1 MRQTALLFL
10 SGILLLVLLMIPI
23 SGQADIFM
31 KQKTH
36 TDGVQIMGQTQPA
49 KDEIQTVWIAAD
61 KIRSDSEEGSVILRL
76 DQGKVFF
83 LDNAKKT
90 YAEMPMEMS
99 KMMDDKIKKSM
110 DEEGLDA
117 EEQQAAMGMMQGMAQ
132 MKITITPTTEKKKIG
147 NWNCQKYNQ
156 ELVMMMGPMNG
167 EIWATEDLKM
177 DYDLYNKYMAAMM
190 GKGGMFGDF
199 MSQIVTEMKKIKGV
213 PVLTVSTMN
222 MMGTSIKSTQELIE
236 YKEGTA
242 PAGHFDIPRGYKKS
256 ESGWDQE

>member
-1 MRQTALLFL
+1 MRQISFYYLF
-10 SGILLLVLLMIPI
+10 GVFLLVLLMIPI
-23 SGQADIFM
+23 SSQADIFM
-31 KQKTH
+31 KQKNH
-36 TDGVQIMGQTQPA
+36 TDGMQIMGQTQAA
-49 KDEIQTVWIAAD
+49 KDEIQTIWIAEE
-61 KIRSDSEEGSVILRL
+61 KIRSDSEEGSMILRL
-76 DQGKVFF
+76 DQGKIYFI
-83 LDNAKKT
+83 DHAKKT
-90 YAEMPMEMS
+90 YSEMPMEMGM
-99 KMMDDKIKKSM
+99 MMDEQIKKSM
-110 DEEGLDA
+110 EEEGMGS
-117 EEQQAAMGMMQGMAQ
+117 EEQQAAMGMMQGMTQ

-156 ELVMMMGPMNG
+156 ELVMMMGPMHG

-199 MSQIVTEMKKIKGV
+199 MSQIVTEMKKINGV

-242 PAGHFDIPRGYKKS
+242 PAGHFNIPSGYKKT
-256 ESGWDQE
+256 EMMWEQK